1 VKAWS
6 NMLRGIS
13 GELEIGRVLLAG
25 SGVTG
30 ITSPIAFQITDM
42 IHNGYHFDVTA
53 WCLAYPGGLAAL
65 SGIGVFAIGKKDNAV
80 AKAKATDAATQAIAP

>member
-1 VKAWS
+1 
-6 NMLRGIS
+6 MLRGIS